1 MLDYRQQTGEFDN
14 SFDLVWI
21 MNYFHLQS
29 VQFHENGR
37 RHKLNVAKRLSEIGK
52 QSDVQMKVDQKMNED
67 MRRMNDAAMKA
78 YMQDIS
84 GGGDFTSRAISQA
97 MAAAGE
103 NEQPDMQPLAST
115 SSYHSKQVDPMALT
129 DYKSDDENGPR
140 VLKKA
145 AIEAAAA
152 NEVKDP
158 SLWCEALTEDGDTYF
173 WNVKTNESIWEKP
186 KEGYMTIKEYEKLNE
201 LAVKQQED
209 RKHQDSKFSIQNADE
224 HAAKL
229 KREKFKK
236 VIETKPQDVEE
247 ASVATD
253 YEGQFGGQPYG
264 KWQEVVHK
272 PQKQINWELPKQV
285 PLYIAVTNQEPE
297 PPVKK
302 FKEKTITSL
311 DIAPNSAPGF
321 FKKRKVA
328 GSRNARQRTED

>member
-1 MLDYRQQTGEFDN
+1 MELI
-14 SFDLVWI
+14 SL
-21 MNYFHLQS
+21 LQS

-52 QSDVQMKVDQKMNED
+52 QSDVQMKVDQKMHED

-97 MAAAGE
+97 MAATGE
-103 NEQPDMQPLAST
+103 NEQPDMQPHAST
-115 SSYHSKQVDPMALT
+115 SSNHPRQVDPMALA
-129 DYKSDDENGPR
+129 DYKSDDDENGPR
-140 VLKKA
+140 VSKKA
-145 AIEAAAA
+145 AAAVAAEVAA

-186 KEGYMTIKEYEKLNE
+186 KEGYMTIKEYENLNE

-209 RKHQDSKFSIQNADE
+209 RKHQDSKFSIKNADE

-236 VIETKPQDVEE
+236 VTELKPQEIEE
-247 ASVATD
+247 TAVTTD
-253 YEGQFGGQPYG
+253 YEGQYGGQPYG

-272 PQKQINWELPKQV
+272 PQKQVNWELPKQI

-311 DIAPNSAPGF
+311 DIAPSSAPGF